1 MFAYILSVCVA
12 FVVFGSGLN
21 VYCKVK
27 GEAINKEPFFWMLV
41 FCAAVA
47 YPLVIVAGTVLF
59 VVYLLKLLTDKIAE
73 VIINHIKTRKLKKFQ
88 KELDNSKVDNL
99 D

>member
-12 FVVFGSGLN
+12 FVVFGSSLN

-27 GEAINKEPFFWMLV
+27 GETINKEPFFWMLV
-41 FCAAVA
+41 FCGAIA
-47 YPLVIVAGTVLF
+47 YPLVIVASIVFGVI
-59 VVYLLKLLTDKIAE
+59 YLLKLLTDKIAE
-73 VIINHIKTRKLKKFQ
+73 VIINHIKARKLKKFQ